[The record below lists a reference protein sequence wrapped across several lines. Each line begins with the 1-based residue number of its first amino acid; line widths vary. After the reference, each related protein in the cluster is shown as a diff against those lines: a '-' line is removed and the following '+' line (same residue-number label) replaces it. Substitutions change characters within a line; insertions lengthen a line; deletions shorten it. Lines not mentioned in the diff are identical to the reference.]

1 MWRWKILQMPAANK
15 HLTYSVFFKS
25 FFYLFI
31 YFFTETVGEE
41 PLHCYFEI
49 VWCFH
54 NHHLTSTWVTG
65 RTENICAG
73 WHAVSSNQPGFHAVM
88 VIKCLWGGEFLEL
101 HMLPF
106 WVKVVLVFFFFFCHM
121 CHKCVIWVLG
131 KKYQEITY
139 PGILS
144 RDHSTSSLLL

>member
-15 HLTYSVFFKS
+15 HLTYSVFFFFS

-31 YFFTETVGEE
+31 NFFTETVGEE

-88 VIKCLWGGEFLEL
+88 VIKCLWGVFRVAYVTILG
-101 HMLPF
+101 
-106 WVKVVLVFFFFFCHM
+106 KGGVVVFFFVCHM

-144 RDHSTSSLLL
+144 RDHGTSSLLL